1 MTSTPYLPDEAR
13 ARMPNSAMQPLP
25 PYLRPDFSQSLDRS
39 RPHELLIPELKGKPQ
54 DPSRMGNLTY
64 RYLDTDET
72 VTVPNIWYN
81 QTVAMRLSW
90 WEFEVRRTEQQL
102 AQVRAELAAA
112 EACTAPYYRGEK
124 TESARRALR
133 WSVEERERLA
143 LTVKGVLADV
153 KAGIRFL

>member
-13 ARMPNSAMQPLP
+13 AHMPNSAVQPLP

-39 RPHELLIPELKGKPQ
+39 RPHELLVPMVKGKPQ

-90 WEFEVRRTEQQL
+90 WEFAVRRTEQQL

-112 EACTAPYYRGEK
+112 EACTAPFYRGEK
-124 TESARRALR
+124 TEKARMYLR
-133 WSVEERERLA
+133 WGVEEREHQA

-153 KAGIRFL
+153 KSGARFL